1 MAIDPEELKKRR
13 LLREKRR
20 QAQQRRR
27 RQLLLRLGLALVVL
41 ALVAGGIY
49 LWSLPQ
55 DEQETPSQQEATT
68 QPPQPT
74 EPTSLPPTS
83 VVHIAAAGDLNI
95 TSAVVQA
102 GGDAHD
108 YTKTFQDVACLLADA
123 DLAVLNFEGLLVGE
137 PYGSTGS
144 APQALAEA
152 LHSAGVDLVQMANS
166 YSISQGTLG
175 LGTTLQNIRA
185 AGMEPL
191 GAYASNEE
199 YQQAKGYTICEVE
212 GVRIAFVA
220 FTKGMNSMTLPA
232 GSENC
237 VNVLYEDYDST
248 YQDIDREKIAAVM
261 TAVQQEEPDITIAM
275 LHWGSEYNDTISQ
288 SQESIKKLFQSYGVD
303 AIIGTHSHYVQKIEY
318 DETAGTLVAYSLGD
332 FLGDAE
338 RSGSEYSIVLN
349 MEITKDNTTGEAKI
363 TGYSYTPIF
372 TVNQAGVP
380 LQVVRLPQTI
390 AAYEAEYINRVSK
403 TTYEAMTYALERVQA
418 RILGE

>member
-20 QAQQRRR
+20 QAQRRRR
-27 RQLLLRLGLALVVL
+27 RQLLLRLGLAFVVL
-41 ALVAGGIY
+41 ALVAGGIF

-55 DEQETPSQQEATT
+55 EGQQEAT
-68 QPPQPT
+68 QPAQQEATQPT

-83 VVHIAAAGDLNI
+83 VVHIAAAGDLNV
-95 TSAVVQA
+95 TSAVVQS
-102 GGDAHD
+102 GGDAYD
-108 YTKTFQDVACLLADA
+108 YTQTFQDVACLLADA

-191 GAYASNEE
+191 GAYAGNEE

-237 VNVLYEDYDST
+237 VNVLYTDYDST
-248 YQDIDREKIAAVM
+248 YQDIDRDKIAAIM

-288 SQESIKKLFQSYGVD
+288 SQESIKKIFQSYGVD

-332 FLGDAE
+332 FLGDAQ
-338 RSGSEYSIVLN
+338 RSGSEYSIVLDL
-349 MEITKDNTTGEAKI
+349 EITKDNLSGEAKI

-372 TVNQAGVP
+372 TVNQPGVP
-380 LQVVRLPQTI
+380 LRVVRLPQTI

-403 TTYEAMTYALERVQA
+403 ATYEAMTYALERVRA
-418 RILGE
+418 RVLGE

>member
-20 QAQQRRR
+20 QAQRRRR
-27 RQLLLRLGLALVVL
+27 RQLLLRLGLAFVVL
-41 ALVAGGIY
+41 ALVAGGIF

-55 DEQETPSQQEATT
+55 EGQQEAT
-68 QPPQPT
+68 QPAQQEATQPT

-83 VVHIAAAGDLNI
+83 VVHIAAAGDLNV
-95 TSAVVQA
+95 TSAVVQS
-102 GGDAHD
+102 GGDAYD
-108 YTKTFQDVACLLADA
+108 YTQTFQDVACLLADA

-152 LHSAGVDLVQMANS
+152 LHRAGVDLVQMANS

-191 GAYASNEE
+191 GAYAGNEE
-199 YQQAKGYTICEVE
+199 YQQAKGYTICEVD

-237 VNVLYEDYDST
+237 VNVLYTDYDST
-248 YQDIDREKIAAVM
+248 YQDIDRDKIAAIM

-288 SQESIKKLFQSYGVD
+288 SQESIKKIFQSYGVD

-332 FLGDAE
+332 FLGDAQ
-338 RSGSEYSIVLN
+338 RSGSEYSIVLDL
-349 MEITKDNTTGEAKI
+349 EITKDNLSGEAKI

-372 TVNQAGVP
+372 TVNQPGVP
-380 LQVVRLPQTI
+380 LRVVRLPQTI

-403 TTYEAMTYALERVQA
+403 ATYEAMTYALERVRA
-418 RILGE
+418 RVLGE